1 MSTRANVIATLIVL
15 GALLGLHYYD
25 KEQAIS
31 QIKREYAIKSAEVIT
46 RTERATQALE
56 ASHVKEVQEKDEKIN
71 RISAD
76 LDVAI
81 KRLQHRPLRASNPNT
96 ASSPSSCRGS
106 ELYREDAE
114 FLTREAARAEKLI
127 EQRDYYYREYE
138 NARREL
144 NGINER
150 QTGR

>member
-1 MSTRANVIATLIVL
+1 MSIRANVIATLIVL

-31 QIKREYAIKSAEVIT
+31 QVKREYAIKSAEVIT

-56 ASHVKEVQEKDEKIN
+56 ASHVKEVLEKDEKIN

-81 KRLQHRPLRASNPNT
+81 KRLQHRPLRS
-96 ASSPSSCRGS
+96 SSPLSTSDTRACRGS

-114 FLTREAARAEKLI
+114 FLTREAARADKLI
-127 EQRDYYYREYE
+127 EERNYYYREYE
-138 NARREL
+138 NARSKL
-144 NGINER
+144 NDLKR
-150 QTGR
+150 QAD